1 MNPENGPSLRF
12 ADLWRWSGTVDRG
25 LYAVIGVVLF
35 VIKYGL
41 DRTVSVYGFGRPWS
55 PLDYLNLPNVGAITA
70 LGRDDLIYCAAMVA
84 VALPFIWMGTAL
96 SAKRLRAARL
106 PVWLVVFFFAPL
118 LNVLFFAILSVL
130 PTRMAAALERPEGS
144 PSGLRGFFDRVIP
157 RSRFGN
163 AAVALVLTL
172 PAFLLGSVLSIE
184 FFASYGWS
192 LFVGMPFALGLVAA
206 MLYGYHAERSLAGC
220 VTVACL
226 AVGLLAGGLMIFAM
240 EGAICL
246 LMAAPLG
253 FGLAALGGMV
263 GHVLQKRPASG
274 GEATKV
280 MAAVWLVLPLVFGLE
295 QIHEP
300 TPPLIPVRT
309 MIEIDAPSET
319 VWRHVVSFSEL
330 PSPEDWLFR
339 TGIAYPMRARIEGEG
354 VGAVRHCEFSTGAFV
369 EPITVWEA
377 PHRLAFSVYAQPHPM
392 QEWTFFKDLDP
403 AHLDGYFGSE
413 RGQFL
418 LTPLPG
424 GRTLLEG
431 ATWYRHRIWPNA
443 YWQQWSDWALHRIHR
458 RVLRHVKRLAE
469 ADTA

>member
-1 MNPENGPSLRF
+1 M
-12 ADLWRWSGTVDRG
+12 
-25 LYAVIGVVLF
+25 I
-35 VIKYGL
+35 
-41 DRTVSVYGFGRPWS
+41 
-55 PLDYLNLPNVGAITA
+55 
-70 LGRDDLIYCAAMVA
+70 VA
-84 VALPFIWMGTAL
+84 
-96 SAKRLRAARL
+96 
-106 PVWLVVFFFAPL
+106 
-118 LNVLFFAILSVL
+118 
-130 PTRMAAALERPEGS
+130 
-144 PSGLRGFFDRVIP
+144 
-157 RSRFGN
+157 
-163 AAVALVLTL
+163 
-172 PAFLLGSVLSIE
+172 
-184 FFASYGWS
+184 
-192 LFVGMPFALGLVAA
+192 
-206 MLYGYHAERSLAGC
+206 
-220 VTVACL
+220 VACL

-253 FGLAALGGMV
+253 FGLAGLGGMV
-263 GHVLQKRPASG
+263 GHALQKRPARG
-274 GEATKV
+274 GEAMKV
-280 MAAVWLVLPLVFGLE
+280 MVAVWLVLPLMFGLE

-443 YWQQWSDWALHRIHR
+443 YWQQWSDWVLHRIHR